1 MAYIGRDVNYG
12 NATADHFVGS
22 GGATYALTYDTSTNG
37 VVVSLD
43 GVVQKNGTD
52 FNITG
57 TSLVFTSVVASPIAI
72 QVIYTGI
79 TLGIGTPA
87 DGTVTDAKITAMA
100 ASKLT
105 GTIADARFPATLPA
119 ISGAN
124 LTSLPSDITKQASD
138 PTISTN
144 PAGGV
149 GTLILNTTSGKLWVC
164 TSATAGDNTW
174 KAGESGSISNFIG
187 ATGGTV
193 TEVGNYRLHT
203 FTTSGTV
210 NFTVATLGNS
220 PNTVVEYLVV
230 AGGGAGGNDR
240 TMGYS
245 GGGGGAGGFLTATS
259 FTVAA
264 TSYTV
269 TVGAGGAV
277 GPSATVG
284 SPGGDSVFG
293 TITATGGGVGARG
306 HNVAGGPGG
315 SGGGGSGG
323 SGGGAGGTSTA
334 SPNQGNNG
342 GAGRA
347 PGFAGAGGGAGA
359 VGEGNADKTNTGG
372 VGLANSITGSSVYYA
387 GGGGAG
393 TQTNSA
399 DPNNA
404 GGNGGG
410 GTGGSRSE
418 DIAATAGGVNLGGGG
433 GGGEYNA
440 SVDTGGAGGSGIV
453 IIKYLFQ

>member
-1 MAYIGRDVNYG
+1 MALTIDGTTSKVVESQSSDPTASTNPAGGAGTVILNTTTG
-12 NATADHFVGS
+12 KIFTCTDASNNANVWTTVGPTPATADE
-22 GGATYALTYDTSTNG
+22 
-37 VVVSLD
+37 
-43 GVVQKNGTD
+43 
-52 FNITG
+52 
-57 TSLVFTSVVASPIAI
+57 
-72 QVIYTGI
+72 
-79 TLGIGTPA
+79 
-87 DGTVTDAKITAMA
+87 
-100 ASKLT
+100 
-105 GTIADARFPATLPA
+105 
-119 ISGAN
+119 
-124 LTSLPSDITKQASD
+124 ITKQSSD

-174 KAGESGSISNFIG
+174 KAGESGSISNFIS

-240 TMGYS
+240 AMGYA

-259 FTVAA
+259 FSVLP

-284 SPGGDSVFG
+284 SPGGNSVFG

-306 HNVAGGPGG
+306 HNIAGGPGG

-323 SGGGAGGTSTA
+323 SSGGAGGTSTA

-342 GAGRA
+342 GAGR
-347 PGFAGAGGGAGA
+347 PTWFGGGGGGAGA

-372 VGLANSITGSSVYYA
+372 VGLASSITGSSVYYA